1 LSVNAKELGVN
12 YRVDSSWRVFA
23 RLADGFRFAKSD
35 ENGFTLPGID
45 FLNVQ
50 TNDSKEAGVAWS
62 DTAAS
67 VSYSFYQMDIE
78 NEITYDAIVLN
89 PPGFNGRGANINLP
103 KSERKGFIFDGDIQ
117 LSEQITLRGNYTY
130 TDSELTSGN
139 YEGKRVPFVA
149 RNTAN
154 IGLVFNFVKDV
165 TASFDANYTGRRFHV
180 DDYEN
185 TSAKVDAVTVFNF
198 NILWDIKDIELGLRV
213 KNITNEKYADYQS
226 VYGQY
231 PQPERAYSAHV
242 TYRF

>member
-1 LSVNAKELGVN
+1 MVMSIWVNK
-12 YRVDSSWRVFA
+12 
-23 RLADGFRFAKSD
+23 
-35 ENGFTLPGID
+35 
-45 FLNVQ
+45 
-50 TNDSKEAGVAWS
+50 
-62 DTAAS
+62 
-67 VSYSFYQMDIE
+67 
-78 NEITYDAIVLN
+78 
-89 PPGFNGRGANINLP
+89 
-103 KSERKGFIFDGDIQ
+103 
-117 LSEQITLRGNYTY
+117 ITLQGNYTY

-226 VYGQY
+226 IYGQY